1 MKKMSYALIGL
12 LCVISAGCSSDS
24 SKKPVK
30 TAEVNTE
37 SIIDDKSVSPKQK
50 AERLALASEQL
61 VSPLSFMYAND
72 VASQALQL
80 DAKNQKAQF
89 VKALVAPMMALKGVM
104 ARIQP
109 IATRTPE
116 GKANYDRAI
125 QKLQDAPKHAL
136 RDFLLEGP
144 ADIKNETDA
153 QNLIDSVRSAFTKQR
168 QFFKSAKN
176 SEMTL
181 NLPEMFVIDEL
192 DREDKCYW
200 TANPNGTYEQYC
212 IEAAP
217 PVLQYKLNRADFE
230 ALQQIVA
237 GTEIYF
243 VLMNSYSLAGALD
256 VNDKFKDS
264 NGVSKEVREALLAN
278 KEFATL
284 RGKSLASILEMGLD
298 AVAGV
303 RYARNIQDQLCKSGN
318 SRDQNRP
325 GFLFRSICIEE
336 NTSRTPLDQILAS
349 IELVFKGGLYDTA
362 FATPKGGVYE
372 TQVRAASF
380 FEGGVRDVRDLGLT
394 FDECNRVVSA
404 SDSTLGGVFVK
415 KDANAVL
422 SLNRS
427 KCN

>member
-1 MKKMSYALIGL
+1 
-12 LCVISAGCSSDS
+12 
-24 SKKPVK
+24 
-30 TAEVNTE
+30 
-37 SIIDDKSVSPKQK
+37 
-50 AERLALASEQL
+50 
-61 VSPLSFMYAND
+61 
-72 VASQALQL
+72 
-80 DAKNQKAQF
+80 
-89 VKALVAPMMALKGVM
+89 M

-116 GKANYDRAI
+116 SKANYDRSM

-136 RDFLLEGP
+136 RDFLLEGS
-144 ADIKNETDA
+144 ADIKTEKDA

-168 QFFKSAKN
+168 QFFKSAKT
-176 SEMTL
+176 SEMVL
-181 NLPEMFVIDEL
+181 NLPEFAATYEL
-192 DREDKCYW
+192 DKEDECYW
-200 TANPNGTYEQYC
+200 NLGPNGSYEQYC
-212 IEAAP
+212 EEAAP

-230 ALQQIVA
+230 ALQQIIA
-237 GTEIYF
+237 GTEIYM
-243 VLMNSYSLAGALD
+243 VLMNSYSLEGALN

-264 NGVSKEVREALLAN
+264 YGASKEVREALLAN

-303 RYARNIQDQLCKSGN
+303 RFARSIQDQLCKSGN
-318 SRDQNRP
+318 NSDQNRP
-325 GFLFRSICIEE
+325 GFLFRSICIKE
-336 NTSRTPLDQILAS
+336 NTSRTPLDNILATV
-349 IELVFKGGLYDTA
+349 ELVFKGGLFDTA
-362 FATPKGGVYE
+362 FATPRGGVYE

-404 SDSTLGGVFVK
+404 SDSTLGGIFVK